1 MLNRKLYLFIPVIFV
16 WLVTA
21 CKKSGLTSYTQP
33 DMIYVYKDF
42 YNTNKDSV
50 TYSFAIKL
58 NSVMTDTVKVPLRIM
73 GNARDKDRTVAI
85 QTVAD
90 STTATSQQYTI
101 LPTIVKAGSFTTDIQ
116 VLVNRTP
123 EMKTKEVRI
132 LLGIAASDDFLPG
145 IPNTTAAPSRAG
157 GATLYLVK
165 INDFLTK
172 PSAWETVLSTYFGA
186 YSQVKYKFIID
197 VTGRTEFPISGQD
210 MVSPS
215 QFLFYKKLCREA
227 LETYNTNNS
236 PLLDEAGM
244 VVTFPN

>member
-1 MLNRKLYLFIPVIFV
+1 MLNSKPYLFIPVFFV
-16 WLVTA
+16 WLAAA

-50 TYSFAIKL
+50 TYSFAIKSNNL
-58 NSVMTDTVKVPLRIM
+58 MTDTLKVPLRIM

-90 STTATSQQYTI
+90 STTATSSQYSI
-101 LPTIVKAGSFTTDIQ
+101 LPTIVKAGSFTADIP

-132 LLGIAASDDFLPG
+132 LITIATSEDFLPG
-145 IPNTTAAPSRAG
+145 IPNTTATTSRAG
-157 GATLYLVK
+157 GATQYLVK

-172 PSAWETVLSTYFGA
+172 PSNWETVLSNYFGA

-227 LETYNTNNS
+227 LESYNTTNG
-236 PLLDEAGM
+236 PLTDESGM

>member
-1 MLNRKLYLFIPVIFV
+1 MISRKLYILIPALFV
-16 WLVTA
+16 WLA
-21 CKKSGLTSYTQP
+21 CKKSELTSYKQT

-50 TYSFAIKL
+50 TYSFAIKA
-58 NSVMTDTVKVPLRIM
+58 NSLITDTIKVPLRIM
-73 GNARDKDRTVAI
+73 GNARDKDRRVAI

-90 STTATSQQYTI
+90 NTTATSQQYTI

-123 EMKTKEVRI
+123 DMKTREVRI
-132 LLGIAASDDFLPG
+132 LLEIAASTDFLPG
-145 IPNTTAAPSRAG
+145 VPNTTATTSRAG
-157 GATLYLVK
+157 GATQYLIK
-165 INDFLTK
+165 INDLLTK
-172 PSAWETVLSTYFGA
+172 PSNWESLLSAYFGA

-197 VTGRTEFPISGQD
+197 VTGRTEFPITGQD

-227 LETYNTNNS
+227 LENYNTTNG
-236 PLLDEAGM
+236 PLTDEFGM
-244 VVTFPN
+244 IVTFPN